1 MTIGHAVKIVREK
14 RSIGQQEL
22 AKELKISQGF
32 LSLVEKGQRVP
43 SFKMTK
49 RLADALEVPVELL
62 LLMGCET
69 PKAKRYFKQI
79 RHISVLINDIL
90 SEVTPLRK

>member
-1 MTIGHAVKIVREK
+1 MTIGQAVKIVRKK
-14 RSIGQQEL
+14 RGIGQQEL

-49 RLADALEVPVELL
+49 RLAVALKVRTERL

-69 PKAKRYFKQI
+69 PRARRHSKQI
-79 RHISVLINDIL
+79 RRIAVLIDDIL
-90 SEVTPLRK
+90 SEVAPLRK

>member
-1 MTIGHAVKIVREK
+1 VKIVRKK
-14 RSIGQQEL
+14 RGIGQQEL

-49 RLADALEVPVELL
+49 RLADALEVPPELL

-69 PKAKRYFKQI
+69 SRAKRHSKQI
-79 RHISVLINDIL
+79 RRITALINDIL